1 MVDFKLIRDCSWNV
15 LNPQNKTNF
24 RADSSRNSGK
34 CWHDQQYE
42 ALSSRSSIASL
53 FYLLFKTSLRK
64 QCQTVL
70 STVRVPYFTLPN
82 GDSPM
87 MCVLIFIWNQIIHVQ
102 LSAFGLIWI
111 LTSIWDP
118 GIFPGWVFHGDA
130 ILVFIGVFASL
141 GFASPSSKVGISG
154 QGDRP
159 SKFSFFWCI
168 FSFISDRVAAGR
180 ALDLPV
186 YFGDSGSREVGR
198 VQL

>member
-42 ALSSRSSIASL
+42 ALSSRSPIASL
-53 FYLLFKTSLRK
+53 FYLLFKTSLYK
-64 QCQTVL
+64 QCYLQF
-70 STVRVPYFTLPN
+70 RVPYFTLPT

-87 MCVLIFIWNQIIHVQ
+87 MFVLIFIWNQIIHVQ

-111 LTSIWDP
+111 LTSIWNP
-118 GIFPGWVFHGDA
+118 GIFPGWVIHGDD

-154 QGDRP
+154 QGARP
-159 SKFSFFWCI
+159 SQFSFF
-168 FSFISDRVAAGR
+168 
-180 ALDLPV
+180 
-186 YFGDSGSREVGR
+186 
-198 VQL
+198 